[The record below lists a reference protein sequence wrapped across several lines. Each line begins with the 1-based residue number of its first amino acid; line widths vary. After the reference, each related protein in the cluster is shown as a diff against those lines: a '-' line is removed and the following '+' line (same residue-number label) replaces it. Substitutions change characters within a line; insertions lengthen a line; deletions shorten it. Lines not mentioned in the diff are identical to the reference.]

1 MIRHTVVFS
10 LHHAPGSAEESS
22 FFEAAFALATI
33 EGVEKFEQLRQV
45 SPKSDFA
52 FGLSM
57 EFASEVEYEHY
68 NTHPDHVAFV
78 AERWMPEVASFQELD
93 FTAL

>member
-33 EGVEKFEQLRQV
+33 EGVEKFE
-45 SPKSDFA
+45 
-52 FGLSM
+52 
-57 EFASEVEYEHY
+57 ASWNELVI
-68 NTHPDHVAFV
+68 DVQ
-78 AERWMPEVASFQELD
+78 QELEAAKA
-93 FTAL
+93 AL